1 MQSQAGPTQ
10 NEMVDIVCMEASRPL
25 IRGRLVSIKDDVCRV
40 DVGIASLV
48 VPTGASTIVS
58 FPSGSAPRIVGQVL
72 ALEHGELAV
81 SCEALKKPERRE
93 YPRMIAG
100 IPLRCQKVEDE
111 VSATRWLAGGPE
123 ANGNWAHP
131 TETLLNFSV
140 TGLCFDAPVTCE
152 KGDLLLLE
160 FTVGTG
166 RPTWRASGRVMRM
179 EGSTSPPEI
188 AIAFEDVPDE
198 ALAALTERTL
208 AIQAALL

>member
-1 MQSQAGPTQ
+1 
-10 NEMVDIVCMEASRPL
+10 MVDIVCMEASRPL
-25 IRGRLVSIKDDVCRV
+25 IRGKLVSIEDDVCKV
-40 DVGIASLV
+40 DVGVASLV
-48 VPTGASTIVS
+48 VPTGASTILS

-72 ALEHGELAV
+72 ALDKGQLAV
-81 SCEALKKPERRE
+81 SCDSVKEPERRE

-111 VSATRWLAGGPE
+111 VGATRWLAGGPE
-123 ANGNWAHP
+123 IHGEWTHP

-140 TGLCFDAPVTCE
+140 TGLCFEAPIPCE

-160 FTVGTG
+160 FTVGSG
-166 RPTWRASGRVMRM
+166 RPTWRASGRVARVI
-179 EGSTSPPEI
+179 ESSSSPPEI
-188 AIAFEDVPDE
+188 AIAFEDVPDG